1 MLTKNKI
8 RHRGGAL
15 SNANEILAFSEIS
28 EVHKNGVPLR
38 RYLQAMS
45 FVAVLSPLD
54 LLEGS
59 DAG

>member
-1 MLTKNKI
+1 M
-8 RHRGGAL
+8 
-15 SNANEILAFSEIS
+15 
-28 EVHKNGVPLR
+28 HKNGVPLR

-54 LLEGS
+54 LLEES

>member
-8 RHRGGAL
+8 RRRGGAL

-28 EVHKNGVPLR
+28 EIHKNGVPLR
-38 RYLQAMS
+38 HYLPAVF
-45 FVAVLSPLD
+45 FVAVPLPLD
-54 LLEGS
+54 LFEGH